1 MSVSTA
7 GMVARQRFG
16 AAIKDLRLHARAA
29 EGSGAKIKQLD
40 AARAIKR
47 KTVDRVSRFE
57 RGEAW
62 PESWELAALL
72 KLYNSDLTNRVR
84 LETMLGEGQ
93 AIQNA
98 WWTAFED
105 EFPESLIQ
113 FIAYEDSARKIT
125 TCTGL
130 TLPALLQTEGYAHA
144 LTRAQ
149 TGSTTDLVERSVEL
163 RLKRRGVF
171 DKSQPPAVEALFSV
185 GALQQ
190 LVGGKAVMEAQLES
204 LIADA
209 ERGVSMRIVPHDAS
223 ALPVYMFHILE
234 FGGNDEKPIAA
245 VDSMTGMTFRKTP
258 KDAREVREFRRTF
271 DVLRD
276 AALSPELSLELII
289 TMRKELTR
297 AP

>member
-1 MSVSTA
+1 MAVSTA

-16 AAIKDLRLHARAA
+16 DAIKDLRLDARAA
-29 EGSGAKIKQLD
+29 DGTRIKIKQSD

-62 PESWELAALL
+62 PEPWELDAMLR
-72 KLYNSDLTNRVR
+72 LYNSDLTNRVR
-84 LETMLGEGQ
+84 LETMLNEGQ

-98 WWTAFED
+98 WWTAYEVD
-105 EFPESLIQ
+105 FPESLIQ
-113 FIAYEDSARKIT
+113 FIAYEDAARKIT

-171 DKSQPPAVEALFSV
+171 EKSQPPAVEALFSV

-190 LVGGKAVMEAQLES
+190 LVGGPKVMEAQLES

-209 ERGVSMRIVPHDAS
+209 ERGVTLRIVPHDAS
-223 ALPVYMFHILE
+223 AVAVYMFHILE
-234 FGGNDEKPIAA
+234 FGGVDEKPIAA
-245 VDSMTGMTFRKTP
+245 VDSMTGMTFRKAP
-258 KDAREVREFRRTF
+258 KDVREVREFRRTF

-276 AALSPELSLELII
+276 AALSPEQSLDLINSN
-289 TMRKELTR
+289 RRELTR